1 MNVYKQVREFFG
13 AESKE
18 QKKFMAQYERQQKI
32 EEELF
37 VRAPR
42 TKEDKKR
49 EKRLKSSSGYRF
61 CFWLE
66 TEVSDI

>member
-1 MNVYKQVREFFG
+1 MNEYKQVRDYYG

-18 QKKFMAQYERQQKI
+18 QKKFIAQYERQQKV

-49 EKRLKSSSGYRF
+49 EKRLKSQSGYAF
-61 CFWLE
+61 AL
-66 TEVSDI
+66 VGN